1 MSRSGAAPASATAQP
16 LRRVRDPSPPP
27 VPRPRERFLP
37 PPHHGLAA
45 ARAPALLLRHAR
57 RSPPGARPR
66 RTGTRY
72 IATAD
77 AVSFGV
83 AACGSD
89 LAQPRATASSS
100 LRVLEYPLLSGWSVR
115 GVEKLS
121 EGTVRDR
128 IKMAPLRPYDP
139 AGVER
144 ARRRV
149 RVWGGV
155 VAGPSGGKAAVLWQ

>member
-1 MSRSGAAPASATAQP
+1 MSRSGAAPASATAQL

-72 IATAD
+72 IAPAD

-100 LRVLEYPLLSGWSVR
+100 LLHDGALPCPQNGPPMSPKHPCLGRRTPRGWCW
-115 GVEKLS
+115 
-121 EGTVRDR
+121 TCC
-128 IKMAPLRPYDP
+128 APPHLRRP
-139 AGVER
+139 ARPRE
-144 ARRRV
+144 
-149 RVWGGV
+149 
-155 VAGPSGGKAAVLWQ
+155 VALCPGRFQP